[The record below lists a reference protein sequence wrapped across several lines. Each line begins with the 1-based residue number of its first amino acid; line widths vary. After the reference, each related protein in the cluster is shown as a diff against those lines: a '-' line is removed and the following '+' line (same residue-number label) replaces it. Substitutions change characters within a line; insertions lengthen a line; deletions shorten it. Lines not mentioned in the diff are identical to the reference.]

1 MLILWLKTIKGGVG
15 MKKGLLVISALLGF
29 VTIGFSYDEEL
40 AKKFDAVFSQMTP
53 EILKKTPCQ
62 IDASQLFEMIKKK
75 EDFVIL
81 DVRTPQ
87 EQSIVGITWKN
98 TLKIPMHEVFKPE
111 NLNKLPKDKKIVVV
125 CHSGDRAAAV
135 VTGLR
140 AIGFNNAYQF
150 KGGIKELAEA
160 AGRKVIDIVK

>member
-1 MLILWLKTIKGGVG
+1 MIKIIKGGLV
-15 MKKGLLVISALLGF
+15 MKRGLLVASALLGF
-29 VTIGFSYDEEL
+29 VAVGFSYDAEL
-40 AKKFDAVFSQMTP
+40 AKKMDAMFSQMTP
-53 EILKKTPCQ
+53 EVLKQKPCQ
-62 IDASQLFEMIKKK
+62 IDANQLFEMIKKK

-87 EQSIVGITWKN
+87 EQSITGITWKN
-98 TLKIPMHEVFKPE
+98 TLNIPMHEVFKPE

-150 KGGIKELAEA
+150 KGGIKELADKV
-160 AGRKVIDIVK
+160 GRNVIDIVK

>member
-1 MLILWLKTIKGGVG
+1 
-15 MKKGLLVISALLGF
+15 MKRGLLVASALLGF
-29 VTIGFSYDEEL
+29 VAVGFSYDAEL
-40 AKKFDAVFSQMTP
+40 AKKLDAMFSQMTP
-53 EILKKTPCQ
+53 EVLKQRPCQ
-62 IDASQLFEMIKKK
+62 IDANQLFEMIKKK

-87 EQSIVGITWKN
+87 EQSITGITWKN
-98 TLKIPMHEVFKPE
+98 TLNIPMHEVFKPE

-150 KGGIKELAEA
+150 KGGIKELADKV
-160 AGRKVIDIVK
+160 GRNVVDIVK

>member
-1 MLILWLKTIKGGVG
+1 MIKIIKGGVA
-15 MKKGLLVISALLGF
+15 MKRGLLVAGALLGF
-29 VTIGFSYDEEL
+29 VAVGFSYDAEL
-40 AKKFDAVFSQMTP
+40 AKKMDAMFSQMTP
-53 EILKKTPCQ
+53 EVLKQRPCQ
-62 IDASQLFEMIKKK
+62 IDSNQLFEMIKKK

-87 EQSIVGITWKN
+87 EQSITGITWKN
-98 TLKIPMHEVFKPE
+98 TLNIPMHEVFKPE

-140 AIGFNNAYQF
+140 AVGFNNTYQF
-150 KGGIKELAEA
+150 KGGIKELADA
-160 AGRKVIDIVK
+160 VGRKVVDVVK

>member
-1 MLILWLKTIKGGVG
+1 MKGGVV
-15 MKKGLLVISALLGF
+15 MKRGLLVASALLGF
-29 VTIGFSYDEEL
+29 VAVGFSYDAEL
-40 AKKFDAVFSQMTP
+40 AKKLDAMFSQMTP
-53 EILKKTPCQ
+53 EVLKQRPCQ
-62 IDASQLFEMIKKK
+62 IDANQLFEMIKKK

-87 EQSIVGITWKN
+87 EQSITGITWKN
-98 TLKIPMHEVFKPE
+98 TLNIPMHEVFKPE

-150 KGGIKELAEA
+150 KGGIKELADKV
-160 AGRKVIDIVK
+160 GRNVVDVVK

>member
-1 MLILWLKTIKGGVG
+1 
-15 MKKGLLVISALLGF
+15 MKRGLLVAGALLGF
-29 VTIGFSYDEEL
+29 VAVGFSYDSEL
-40 AKKFDAVFSQMTP
+40 AKRFNAMFSQMTP
-53 EILKKTPCQ
+53 EVLKQRPCQ
-62 IDASQLFEMIKKK
+62 IDANQLFEMIKKK

-87 EQSIVGITWKN
+87 EQSITGITWKN
-98 TLKIPMHEVFKPE
+98 TLNIPMHEVFKPE

-150 KGGIKELAEA
+150 RGGIKELADKV
-160 AGRKVIDIVK
+160 GRNVIDVVK

>member
-1 MLILWLKTIKGGVG
+1 MIKIIKGGVV
-15 MKKGLLVISALLGF
+15 MKRGLLVASALLGF
-29 VTIGFSYDEEL
+29 VAVGFSYDAEL
-40 AKKFDAVFSQMTP
+40 AKKMDAMFSQMTP
-53 EILKKTPCQ
+53 EVLKQKPCQ
-62 IDASQLFEMIKKK
+62 IDANQLFEMIKKK

-87 EQSIVGITWKN
+87 EQSITGITWKN
-98 TLKIPMHEVFKPE
+98 TLNIPMHEVFKPE

-150 KGGIKELAEA
+150 KGGIKELADKVA
-160 AGRKVIDIVK
+160 RNVIDIVK

>member
-1 MLILWLKTIKGGVG
+1 LIKIIKGGVV
-15 MKKGLLVISALLGF
+15 MKRGLLVASALLGF
-29 VTIGFSYDEEL
+29 VAVGFSYDAEL
-40 AKKFDAVFSQMTP
+40 AKKLDAMFSQMTP
-53 EILKKTPCQ
+53 EVLKQRPCQ
-62 IDASQLFEMIKKK
+62 IDANQLFEMIKKK

-87 EQSIVGITWKN
+87 EQSITGITWKN
-98 TLKIPMHEVFKPE
+98 TLNIPMHEVFKPE
-111 NLNKLPKDKKIVVV
+111 NLNRLPKDKKIVVV

-150 KGGIKELAEA
+150 KGGIKDLADKV
-160 AGRKVIDIVK
+160 GRNVVDVVK

>member
-1 MLILWLKTIKGGVG
+1 LIKIIKGGVV
-15 MKKGLLVISALLGF
+15 MKRGLLVAGALLGF
-29 VTIGFSYDEEL
+29 VAVGFSYDAEL
-40 AKKFDAVFSQMTP
+40 AKKLNAMFSQMTP
-53 EILKKTPCQ
+53 EALKQRPCQ
-62 IDASQLFEMIKKK
+62 IDANQLFEMIKKK

-87 EQSIVGITWKN
+87 EQSITGITWKN
-98 TLKIPMHEVFKPE
+98 TLNIPMHEVFKPE
-111 NLNKLPKDKKIVVV
+111 NLNRLPKDKKIVVV

-150 KGGIKELAEA
+150 KGGIKELADKV
-160 AGRKVIDIVK
+160 GRNVIDVVK

>member
-1 MLILWLKTIKGGVG
+1 MIKISKGGVV
-15 MKKGLLVISALLGF
+15 MKRGLLVAGALLGF
-29 VTIGFSYDEEL
+29 VVVGFSYDAEL
-40 AKKFDAVFSQMTP
+40 AKKLDAMFSQMTP
-53 EILKKTPCQ
+53 EVLKQKPCQ
-62 IDASQLFEMIKKK
+62 IDANQLFEMIKKK

-87 EQSIVGITWKN
+87 EQSITGITWKN
-98 TLKIPMHEVFKPE
+98 TLNIPMHEVFKPE

-150 KGGIKELAEA
+150 KGGIRELADA
-160 AGRKVIDIVK
+160 VGRKVVDIVK

>member
-1 MLILWLKTIKGGVG
+1 
-15 MKKGLLVISALLGF
+15 MKRGLLVASALLGF
-29 VTIGFSYDEEL
+29 VAVGFSYDAEL
-40 AKKFDAVFSQMTP
+40 AKKLDAMFSQMTP
-53 EILKKTPCQ
+53 EVLKQRPCQ
-62 IDASQLFEMIKKK
+62 IDADQLFEMIKKK

-87 EQSIVGITWKN
+87 EQSITGITWKN
-98 TLKIPMHEVFKPE
+98 TLNIPMHEVFKPE

-150 KGGIKELAEA
+150 KGGIKELADKV
-160 AGRKVIDIVK
+160 GRKVVDIVK

>member
-1 MLILWLKTIKGGVG
+1 MIEIIKGGVA
-15 MKKGLLVISALLGF
+15 MKRGLLVAGALLGF
-29 VTIGFSYDEEL
+29 VAVGFSYDAEL
-40 AKKFDAVFSQMTP
+40 AKKMDAMFSQMTP
-53 EILKKTPCQ
+53 EVLKQKPCQ
-62 IDASQLFEMIKKK
+62 IDSNQLFEMIKKK

-87 EQSIVGITWKN
+87 EQSITGITWKN
-98 TLKIPMHEVFKPE
+98 TLNIPMHEVFKPE

-140 AIGFNNAYQF
+140 AVGFNNAYQF
-150 KGGIKELAEA
+150 KGGIKELADRV
-160 AGRKVIDIVK
+160 GRNVIDIVK

>member
-1 MLILWLKTIKGGVG
+1 MIKIIKGGIA
-15 MKKGLLVISALLGF
+15 MKRGLLVASALLGF
-29 VTIGFSYDEEL
+29 VAVGFSYDAEL
-40 AKKFDAVFSQMTP
+40 AKRFNAMFSQMTP
-53 EILKKTPCQ
+53 EMLKQRPCQ
-62 IDASQLFEMIKKK
+62 IDANQLFEMIKKK

-87 EQSIVGITWKN
+87 EQSITGITWKN
-98 TLKIPMHEVFKPE
+98 TLNIPMHEVFKPE
-111 NLNKLPKDKKIVVV
+111 NLNRLPKDKKIVVV

-150 KGGIKELAEA
+150 RGGIKELADKV
-160 AGRKVIDIVK
+160 GRNVIDVVK

>member
-1 MLILWLKTIKGGVG
+1 
-15 MKKGLLVISALLGF
+15 MKRGLLVASALLGF
-29 VTIGFSYDEEL
+29 VAVGFSYDAEL
-40 AKKFDAVFSQMTP
+40 AKKLDAMFSQMTP
-53 EILKKTPCQ
+53 EVLKQRPCQ
-62 IDASQLFEMIKKK
+62 IDANQLFEMIKKK

-87 EQSIVGITWKN
+87 EQSITGITWKN
-98 TLKIPMHEVFKPE
+98 TLNIPMHEVFKPE

-125 CHSGDRAAAV
+125 CHTGDRAAAV

-150 KGGIKELAEA
+150 KGGIKELADKV
-160 AGRKVIDIVK
+160 GRNVVDVVK

>member
-1 MLILWLKTIKGGVG
+1 MIKTIKGGIA
-15 MKKGLLVISALLGF
+15 MKRGLLVASALLGF
-29 VTIGFSYDEEL
+29 VAVGFSYDAEL
-40 AKKFDAVFSQMTP
+40 AKRFNAMFSQMTP
-53 EILKKTPCQ
+53 EVLKQRPCQ
-62 IDASQLFEMIKKK
+62 IDANQLFEMIKKK

-87 EQSIVGITWKN
+87 EQSITGITWKN
-98 TLKIPMHEVFKPE
+98 TLNIPMHEVFKPE

-135 VTGLR
+135 VTALR

-150 KGGIKELAEA
+150 RGGMKELADA
-160 AGRKVIDIVK
+160 VGRKVVDVVK

>member
-1 MLILWLKTIKGGVG
+1 
-15 MKKGLLVISALLGF
+15 MKRGFLVASALLGF
-29 VTIGFSYDEEL
+29 VAVGFSYDAEL
-40 AKKFDAVFSQMTP
+40 AKKMDAMFSQMTP
-53 EILKKTPCQ
+53 EVLKQKPCQ
-62 IDASQLFEMIKKK
+62 IDANQLFEMIKKK

-87 EQSIVGITWKN
+87 EQSITGITWKN
-98 TLKIPMHEVFKPE
+98 TLNIPMHEVFKPE
-111 NLNKLPKDKKIVVV
+111 NLNRLPKDKKIVVV

-150 KGGIKELAEA
+150 KGGIKELADKV
-160 AGRKVIDIVK
+160 GRNVVDIVK

>member
-1 MLILWLKTIKGGVG
+1 
-15 MKKGLLVISALLGF
+15 MKKGLLVASALLGF
-29 VTIGFSYDEEL
+29 VAVGFSYDAEL
-40 AKKFDAVFSQMTP
+40 AKKLDAMFSQMTP
-53 EILKKTPCQ
+53 EVLKQRPCQ
-62 IDASQLFEMIKKK
+62 IDANQLFEMIKKK

-87 EQSIVGITWKN
+87 EQSIMGITWKN
-98 TLKIPMHEVFKPE
+98 TLNIPMHEVFKPE

-150 KGGIKELAEA
+150 KGGIKELADKV
-160 AGRKVIDIVK
+160 GRNVVDVVK

>member
-1 MLILWLKTIKGGVG
+1 
-15 MKKGLLVISALLGF
+15 MKRGLLVASALLGF
-29 VTIGFSYDEEL
+29 VAVGFSYDAEL
-40 AKKFDAVFSQMTP
+40 AKRLDAMFSQMTP
-53 EILKKTPCQ
+53 EVLKQRPCQ
-62 IDASQLFEMIKKK
+62 IDANQLFEMIKKK

-81 DVRTPQ
+81 DIRTPQ
-87 EQSIVGITWKN
+87 EQSITGITWKN
-98 TLKIPMHEVFKPE
+98 TLNIPMHEVFKLE

-150 KGGIKELAEA
+150 RGGIKELADKV
-160 AGRKVIDIVK
+160 GRNVVDVVK